1 MLPTTTRLPSLLIP
15 PNRRKRSRN
24 KSSPTTTTPRPT
36 PTTANANVP
45 NTRDLFKLAHNAW
58 RGVEVKHYDP
68 QHGSDLIKGR
78 DLVQWLLYQCQY
90 PDTPEYREYVIRIA
104 QVFLDKRYL
113 VRITSPP
120 RILGWVRKRRVNTT
134 FSDDKYLYDFND
146 VAVSNIHVVVLV
158 ECATNLMGKSCTS
171 PAVLVPVL
179 YQSCTSHSPVIHQSF
194 TSHSPVIHQS
204 FTSPV
209 PLLYHS
215 CTTPVPVLLSLYPS
229 CHTGYTNSTLLFFQA
244 ATKMGSPIRCVKCPW
259 EDDKRQR
266 LESSCLK
273 HHLCGTKSL
282 RLVFGIFYRNN

>member
-24 KSSPTTTTPRPT
+24 KSSPTTTTPRPS
-36 PTTANANVP
+36 PTTANVP

-158 ECATNLMGKSCTS
+158 ECATNLMGKSSTS

-179 YQSCTSHSPVIHQSF
+179 YQSCISPV
-194 TSHSPVIHQS
+194 PVIHQS

-209 PLLYHS
+209 P
-215 CTTPVPVLLSLYPS
+215 VLLSLYPS
-229 CHTGYTNSTLLFFQA
+229 CYTRYTNSTLLFFR
-244 ATKMGSPIRCVKCPW
+244 P
-259 EDDKRQR
+259 RQKWAVR
-266 LESSCLK
+266 SVVSSVLGRTTNGK
-273 HHLCGTKSL
+273 DSSHH
-282 RLVFGIFYRNN
+282 V

>member
-1 MLPTTTRLPSLLIP
+1 MSTARLPSLLLP
-15 PNRRKRSRN
+15 PHKRKRSRN
-24 KSSPTTTTPRPT
+24 KSPTTNTPQLSPAT
-36 PTTANANVP
+36 ANVP

-78 DLVQWLLYQCQY
+78 DLVQWLLYQCMY
-90 PDTPEYREYVIRIA
+90 PDTPAYREYVIRIA
-104 QVFLDKRYL
+104 QAFLDKRYL
-113 VRITSPP
+113 VRITSPL
-120 RILGWVRKRRVNTT
+120 RIMGWVRKRRVNTT

-158 ECATNLMGKSCTS
+158 ECATNLMGKYQLC
-171 PAVLVPVL
+171 L
-179 YQSCTSHSPVIHQSF
+179 YQYCYAGIILISITVI
-194 TSHSPVIHQS
+194 
-204 FTSPV
+204 
-209 PLLYHS
+209 
-215 CTTPVPVLLSLYPS
+215 
-229 CHTGYTNSTLLFFQA
+229 FQA

-266 LESSCLK
+266 LESSCPK

>member
-15 PNRRKRSRN
+15 PNIRKRSRN
-24 KSSPTTTTPRPT
+24 KSSPTTTTPRT
-36 PTTANANVP
+36 ANVP

-171 PAVLVPVL
+171 PAVV
-179 YQSCTSHSPVIHQSF
+179 
-194 TSHSPVIHQS
+194 
-204 FTSPV
+204 
-209 PLLYHS
+209 
-215 CTTPVPVLLSLYPS
+215 VPVLLSCTSPVVLVPVLPYWLY
-229 CHTGYTNSTLLFFQA
+229 
-244 ATKMGSPIRCVKCPW
+244 
-259 EDDKRQR
+259 
-266 LESSCLK
+266 
-273 HHLCGTKSL
+273 
-282 RLVFGIFYRNN
+282 